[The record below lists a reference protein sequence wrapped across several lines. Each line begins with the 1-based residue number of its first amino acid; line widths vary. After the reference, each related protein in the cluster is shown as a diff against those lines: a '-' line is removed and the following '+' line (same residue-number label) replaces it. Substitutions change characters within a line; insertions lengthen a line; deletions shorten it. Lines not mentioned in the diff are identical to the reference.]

1 MPLNCG
7 MPLTTGS
14 RFGPYEIVSPL
25 GAGGMG
31 EVYRARDTRLDR
43 TVALK
48 VLNSQLPLSAEL
60 KQRFEREARAI
71 SSLNHPNIC
80 TLYDVGQQGGT
91 DFLVMEYLEGESLAD
106 RVKRGA
112 LPLDELLRI
121 GAEISDALQKAHRAG
136 IIHRDLKPGNIMLT
150 KSGAKLLDFGL
161 AKPIAAMSAV
171 APSSNSVF
179 GAAMTQSNPVSPLS
193 TAGAVLG
200 TVQYMSPEQITGG
213 EADARSDIFAL
224 GLVLYEMATGKQAF
238 NGKTQASVAGAILA
252 VEPSPVSSLQPT
264 TPAALDEVVRLCLVK
279 DPEER
284 FQSAHDVTL
293 QLEWIRNAGPPGGAP
308 AGVTRRSTR
317 ELVAWAAAALAVIT
331 ALLLG
336 TAFFTRAPQP
346 AQAVIAQIPPPKD
359 ANFALWGTAPG
370 MPALSPDG
378 KQLAFVASTSD
389 GRELVYVRSLDSL
402 NPRALDG
409 TDGAQHPF
417 WSPDGRFLAYSTK
430 GKLYRID
437 AAGGPPFELSA
448 LNLTRAA
455 WNRDGSILVSVGPA
469 GSPGREILRIPASG
483 GEPQSVAKLTYP
495 VGSLQF
501 LPDGTHFLVHRPGEN
516 SGTYVGSLSGGEP
529 KLLIHGT
536 SPALYALPGYL
547 LFVQD
552 GTLMAQK
559 FDTSSM
565 QLSGAVTPLAQNV
578 FVNNVINRGI
588 FSVSETGTLVYEV
601 SSHLSTRILFYD
613 RSGKQMPGPEGL
625 GASGSPSLSPDGTK
639 LAFSMN
645 DRAAGKVD
653 IWVQDLARGIKT
665 RLTFSSGINA
675 DVSWMPDGKNVSFLS
690 NQDGRFHIYTKAADG
705 TGDSTPLFIDDAAEF
720 FPSWSADG
728 RYVAF
733 QRSTGARVQSAY
745 GPASGEI
752 WAMPLFGERKPF
764 PVVQNGQFV
773 AIRPALSPDAKWLA
787 YISDESGQQEIYL
800 VPFPHGSGRWQ
811 VSSGGGNMPRWS
823 RDGKELF
830 YLAPG
835 NQLMSAKI
843 AEQNQSLEVSQAQP
857 LFQVS
862 PAQGSLGP
870 VYDVST
876 DGKKFVVLSEDPHE
890 RFPPFTLVL
899 NWPALLKDQH

>member
-80 TLYDVGQQGGT
+80 TLYDIGQQDGV
-91 DFLVMEYLEGESLAD
+91 DFLVMEYLEGESLTD
-106 RVKRGA
+106 RLKRGA
-112 LPLDELLRI
+112 LPVDELLRI
-121 GAEISDALQKAHRAG
+121 GSEISDALHKAHRAG

-161 AKPIAAMSAV
+161 AKPIAAATAV

-179 GAAMTQSNPVSPLS
+179 SAAMTRSSPDSPLS
-193 TAGAVLG
+193 TAGTVLG

-224 GLVLYEMATGKQAF
+224 GLVLYEMTAGKHAFTGK
-238 NGKTQASVAGAILA
+238 NQASVAGAILA

-264 TPAALDEVVRLCLVK
+264 TPAALDQVVRICLAK

-284 FQSAHDVTL
+284 YQSAHDVKL
-293 QLEWIRNAGPPGGAP
+293 QLEWIRSAGRAGSAP
-308 AGVTRRSTR
+308 TQIMHRSIR
-317 ELVAWAAAALAVIT
+317 ERVVWTSTALVMA

-336 TAFFTRAPQP
+336 AGYFARTSQP
-346 AQAVIAQIPPPKD
+346 AQAVVAQIPPPKD

-370 MPALSPDG
+370 LPALSPDG

-389 GRELVYVRSLDSL
+389 GRDLVYVRSLDSL
-402 NPRALDG
+402 NARALER
-409 TDGAQHPF
+409 TDGAQHLS
-417 WSPDGRFLAYSTK
+417 WSPDGRFLAYSSK

-437 AAGGPPFELSA
+437 AAGGPPLELSA
-448 LNLTRAA
+448 LNVTRAA
-455 WNRDGSILVSVGPA
+455 WNRDGSILVSIGSA
-469 GSPGREILRIPASG
+469 GAPGREILRIPASG
-483 GEPQSVAKLTYP
+483 GEARSVAKLSYP

-501 LPDGTHFLVHRPGEN
+501 LPDGTHFLIHRPGED
-516 SGTYVGSLSGGEP
+516 SGTYVASLSGGEP

-536 SPALYALPGYL
+536 TPALYALPGYL
-547 LFVQD
+547 LFLQD

-565 QLSGAVTPLAQNV
+565 QLSGAVTPLAENV
-578 FVNNVINRGI
+578 FVNSVINRGI
-588 FSVSETGTLVYEV
+588 FSVSENGTLVYEV
-601 SSHLSTRILFYD
+601 SSRPATRILFYD
-613 RSGKQMPGPEGL
+613 RSGKQTPGPEGL
-625 GASGSPSLSPDGTK
+625 GPSGSPSLSPDGTK

-653 IWVQDLARGIKT
+653 IWVQDLARGMKT

-675 DVSWMPDGKNVSFLS
+675 DASWMPDGKNVSFLS
-690 NQDGRFHIYTKAADG
+690 NQDGRFHIYTKPADG
-705 TGDSTPLFIDDAAEF
+705 TGNATPLFIDDAAEF

-733 QRSTGARVQSAY
+733 QRNTGARLQSAY

-773 AIRPALSPDAKWLA
+773 AIRPALSPNAKWLA
-787 YISDESGQQEIYL
+787 YISDESGQQEIYI

-811 VSSGGGNMPRWS
+811 VSSGGGNIPRWS
-823 RDGKELF
+823 RDGKEIF

-835 NQLMSAKI
+835 NQLMSARV
-843 AEQNQSLEVSQAQP
+843 AEQNESLEVGQAQP

-870 VYDVST
+870 VYDVSA

-899 NWPALLKDQH
+899 NWPALLNKQP